1 MAKFFTLLAALFIT
15 TCLYAQKVKEV
26 DVKAFESG
34 IQNDNVQLID
44 VRTSG
49 EYQEGYLKGAKLMD
63 WKNQQE
69 FVKSA
74 KELDKSKPVYLYCLA
89 GVRSYDAG
97 EWFLKQGF
105 TSVYSLKGGIK
116 EWQEEGK

>member
-15 TCLYAQKVKEV
+15 TFLYAQKVKEV

-44 VRTSG
+44 VRTAG

-63 WKNQQE
+63 WKNQQDR
-69 FVKSA
+69 F
-74 KELDKSKPVYLYCLA
+74 DQ
-89 GVRSYDAG
+89 
-97 EWFLKQGF
+97 LKN
-105 TSVYSLKGGIK
+105 
-116 EWQEEGK
+116 